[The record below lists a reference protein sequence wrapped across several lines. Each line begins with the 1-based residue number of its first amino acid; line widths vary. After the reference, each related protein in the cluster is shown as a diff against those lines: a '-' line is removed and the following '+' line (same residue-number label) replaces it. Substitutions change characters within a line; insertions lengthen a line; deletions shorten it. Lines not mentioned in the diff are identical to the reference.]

1 MNSVRMLIRRLRPGA
16 MAAVLGCG
24 IAAAMA
30 QTVPVAVNLPL
41 VEALPVAAGSTSLDV
56 VFPVSGADSMRIE
69 VIAPLAGVTLRV
81 LDPNGAEVFS
91 AGDPDVAF
99 LDGTQLV
106 PPLPGGIFLT
116 PDIPTPGDG
125 DWVARLAFPAAT
137 DPATV
142 LGTLFISSD
151 YQAGLALT
159 SDKYILGQTE
169 SIGLLVL
176 NNGTPILGLSPTMT
190 VRPPSGATTT
200 LFGKDDGTEASAD
213 GAAADGIYSA
223 PYTYAEVGR
232 HRIDGEAVIP
242 RTGGAVTRTAQAY
255 VDVFPP
261 IVTLQGVQTSTLT
274 GPGGCVEALQL
285 DVDLS
290 LAEPATVT
298 ARALLLANSG
308 DSLLASQTQSGLL
321 AGDTTVSLTFPSGQI
336 QAAMSVDGPYDVD
349 PLEILSLTANGVL
362 LETREPAVATFPAY
376 ALADFCVAPIIVE
389 QGLAVTPTLRDGM
402 IDTLSF
408 SIPVRV
414 QSAGN
419 YQVSGQIVSAGNRN
433 LYTFGTNVSLNA
445 GPNQIGFS
453 VPHERFQDAD
463 GPYRVESVLVLGAG
477 ASARASIVGES
488 QAYSRWQFYPVVRA
502 DYTGDGVVDRA
513 DLEAMRAFR
522 GQSALVPGDRRDL
535 DRDGRI
541 TNRDIGYVLREWR
554 LRR

>member
-1 MNSVRMLIRRLRPGA
+1 MELPECAWDLEQGLV
-16 MAAVLGCG
+16 VLWR
-24 IAAAMA
+24 AAA
-30 QTVPVAVNLPL
+30 Q
-41 VEALPVAAGSTSLDV
+41 
-56 VFPVSGADSMRIE
+56 
-69 VIAPLAGVTLRV
+69 AP
-81 LDPNGAEVFS
+81 E
-91 AGDPDVAF
+91 
-99 LDGTQLV
+99 
-106 PPLPGGIFLT
+106 
-116 PDIPTPGDG
+116 
-125 DWVARLAFPAAT
+125 T
-137 DPATV
+137 DP
-142 LGTLFISSD
+142 GFTL
-151 YQAGLALT
+151 
-159 SDKYILGQTE
+159 
-169 SIGLLVL
+169 V
-176 NNGTPILGLSPTMT
+176 
-190 VRPPSGATTT
+190 V
-200 LFGKDDGTEASAD
+200 ASAD
-213 GAAADGIYSA
+213 GAERYFAGDWPAAQTFFTLKAPASGRFEIQLYPLGALAALDGPPPA
-223 PYTYAEVGR
+223 LP
-232 HRIDGEAVIP
+232 DGTPA
-242 RTGGAVTRTAQAY
+242 
-255 VDVFPP
+255 
-261 IVTLQGVQTSTLT
+261 TLALDARP

-502 DYTGDGVVDRA
+502 DYTGGGVVDRA
-513 DLEAMRAFR
+513 DLEAMRA
-522 GQSALVPGDRRDL
+522 
-535 DRDGRI
+535 
-541 TNRDIGYVLREWR
+541 
-554 LRR
+554 